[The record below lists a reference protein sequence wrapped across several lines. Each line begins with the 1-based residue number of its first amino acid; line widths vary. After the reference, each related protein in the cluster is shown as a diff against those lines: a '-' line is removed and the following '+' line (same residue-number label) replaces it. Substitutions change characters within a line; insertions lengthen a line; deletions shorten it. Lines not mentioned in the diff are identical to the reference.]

1 MTKAKGKKLIGGK
14 AERRN
19 DSKMTKLNMV
29 EAINLALR
37 EEMERDSRVVVLGED
52 VGKEGGVFRVTD
64 GLQQRFGEE
73 RVIDTPLAEVGIVGV
88 AFGMALNGL
97 RPVAEIQFEGFLYPC
112 LDQIN
117 NHLGRI
123 RNRSRGR
130 FTSPLVIRVPYGGGI
145 HAPEH
150 HSDSPEALLAHI
162 PGIKVVIPSTPSEA
176 KGLLLASIR
185 DPDPV
190 IFMEPKRIYRAI
202 REEVVEGDEV
212 IPLGR
217 ARVVQ
222 EGKDVTII
230 AWGAMVREALQA
242 AEQLKKDKVDPE
254 IIDLRTISP
263 MDAET
268 IVNSIRKTGRG
279 VVVHEAPKTCG
290 VGAEIIALI
299 NEKALLSLQAPI
311 GRVTGFDIAVPL
323 FKSEHYYLP
332 NPKRIIMA
340 VKKVMSF

>member
-1 MTKAKGKKLIGGK
+1 MP
-14 AERRN
+14 
-19 DSKMTKLNMV
+19 KLNMV

-37 EEMERDSRVVVLGED
+37 EELERDSRVVILGED

-64 GLQQRFGEE
+64 GLQQKFGEE
-73 RVIDTPLAEVGIVGV
+73 RVVDTPLAELGIVAV
-88 AFGMALNGL
+88 AFGMAVYGL
-97 RPVAEIQFEGFLYPC
+97 RPIAEIQFEGFLYPC

-130 FTSPLVIRVPYGGGI
+130 FTCPLVVRLPYGGGI

-150 HSDSPEALLAHI
+150 HSDSPEAILAHI
-162 PGIKVVIPSTPSEA
+162 PGIKVVIPATPYEA
-176 KGLLLASIR
+176 KGLLLSSIR

-202 REEVVEGDEV
+202 REEVPEEEYS
-212 IPLGR
+212 IPLGK
-217 ARVVQ
+217 ARLVQ
-222 EGKDVTII
+222 EGKDVTVV
-230 AWGAMVREALQA
+230 AWGAMVREVLSAS
-242 AEQLKKDKVDPE
+242 EQLKGDKIDLE

-263 MDAET
+263 MDTET
-268 IVNSIRKTGRG
+268 IIASIKKTGRG

-290 VGAEIIALI
+290 LGAEIIALI
-299 NEKALLSLQAPI
+299 NEKAFLSLQAPVE
-311 GRVTGFDIAVPL
+311 RVTGFDIPVPL
-323 FKSEHYYLP
+323 MKTEHYYLP
-332 NPKRIIMA
+332 NPKKIVMA